1 MMRKV
6 LLVAAVLF
14 SASLALAISGEE
26 VMQKVSAHPSPQT
39 LQGTMVMQL
48 IGKNGKSLSREI
60 QVWSKKTAGEEKML
74 IKFVAPADVKGTAF
88 LTIKKGGKE
97 EMKLYLPALKR
108 VRRIAGG
115 QKKGSFMGSDF
126 SYDDI
131 SNLSGMEVSDYTH
144 KLLRVEKQGGVE
156 VYVVESTPKPGV
168 DSSYSKQI
176 VWVPADTFVPSRIEF
191 YKQGKLYKVLTN
203 RKVESFAGG
212 KYLIP
217 TELEMAN
224 VQSGHK
230 TLLQQKNLKLDVP
243 IDDSVFSERFMKKR

>member
-1 MMRKV
+1 MRKV
-6 LLVAAVLF
+6 LMVALLC
-14 SASLALAISGEE
+14 SASVALAISGEE
-26 VMQKVSAHPSPQT
+26 VMQKVDAHPSPSSMQV
-39 LQGTMVMQL
+39 QMVMQL
-48 IGKNGKSLSREI
+48 IGKQGKVLTREI
-60 QVWSKKTAGEEKML
+60 RVWSKRAGDEEKML

-108 VRRIAGG
+108 VRRIAGS

-131 SNLSGMEVSDYTH
+131 SNLSGMKIEDYTH
-144 KLLRVEKQGGVE
+144 ELLRTENQDGVE

-176 VWVPADTFVPSRIEF
+176 VWVPADTFVPTRIEF
-191 YKQGKLYKVLTN
+191 YKKGKLYKVL
-203 RKVESFAGG
+203 ESREVKPFADG

-217 TELEMAN
+217 TLLEMEN

-230 TLLQQKNLKLDVP
+230 TVLEQKDLQLDVA
-243 IDDSVFSERFMKKR
+243 IDDAVFTERFMKKR

>member
-1 MMRKV
+1 MRKV
-6 LLVAAVLF
+6 LSMVLIL

-26 VMQKVSAHPSPQT
+26 VMQRVDAHPTPTS
-39 LQGTMVMQL
+39 LEGTMVMQL
-48 IGKNGKSLSREI
+48 ISKQGKVLTREI
-60 QVWSKKTAGEEKML
+60 RVWSKRTEDGEMML
-74 IKFVAPADVKGTAF
+74 IKFLAPADVKGTAF

-108 VRRIAGG
+108 VRRIAGS

-131 SNLSGMEVSDYTH
+131 SNLSGLDIEDYTH
-144 KLLRVEKQGGVE
+144 ELLRTENEDGVE
-156 VYVVESTPKPGV
+156 VYVVESIPKPGV

-176 VWVPADTFVPSRIEF
+176 SWVPADTFIPRRIEF
-191 YKQGKLYKVLTN
+191 YKKDELYKVLTN
-203 RKVESFAGG
+203 REVKPFVDG

-217 TELEMAN
+217 TLLEMEN

-230 TLLQQKNLKLDVP
+230 TVLEQKNLQIDIP
-243 IDDSVFSERFMKKR
+243 IDDAVFTERFMKKH